1 MSEIVADVSTS
12 LWTGTPGRAQL
23 TNGLGPMVGVWAV
36 TRAAVLGLAISRL
49 GRSTLFNDIDL
60 VWAWANQVPFGD
72 GPAPTLTEYP
82 GLARLL
88 ALSGRFAPSAQ
99 AFGWGWIAVML
110 LVDLALLL
118 LLARTGRRS
127 GWLWVIGGAALGP
140 VLWLRYDLLVAALAV
155 AAVRLRRQAPG
166 WSGVLLGAA
175 VLLKLW
181 PLVLAAALLPRD
193 GWRRWSAALAA
204 AVLGGVLVEALLLG
218 RTSVLGPLDY
228 QSGRGLQ
235 IESLPATP
243 LLWAARGQP
252 PETVWEFEFRAFQL
266 QGTQGSAADL
276 LGLLAL
282 AAVGLLVLLRL
293 ARGHEGAGEL
303 DARRAS
309 AAALL
314 ATVLVAV
321 NTVFSPQYVLWILP
335 LAALAAADT
344 LLPRATDAVLLA
356 VCGLTQVIWPWQYLD
371 LLALQDGTLLLLVL
385 RNGLVVV
392 LAVLLAVGLA
402 RRQPQPGDLPA
413 AQPARNDSRT

>member
-1 MSEIVADVSTS
+1 
-12 LWTGTPGRAQL
+12 
-23 TNGLGPMVGVWAV
+23 MVTTWAV
-36 TRAAVLGLAISRL
+36 TRAVVLGWALSQLDRP
-49 GRSTLFNDIDL
+49 TLFNDIDL
-60 VWAWANQVPFGD
+60 VWAWANQVPFAD

-88 ALSGRFAPSAQ
+88 ALTGRLAPTGQ

-110 LVDLALLL
+110 LIDLALLL
-118 LLARTGRRS
+118 MLARVGHRS
-127 GWLWVIGGAALGP
+127 GWLWVVGGAALGP
-140 VLWLRYDLLVAALAV
+140 VLWVRYDLLVAALAV
-155 AAVRLRRQAPG
+155 AAVLQRRRASG

-181 PLVLAAALLPRD
+181 PVVLVAALLPRE
-193 GWRRWSAALAA
+193 GWRRWTAAFAA
-204 AVLGGVLVEALLLG
+204 TVLGGLLVEALLLG
-218 RTSVLGPLDY
+218 RASVLGPFAY

-266 QGTQGSAADL
+266 QGTQGSATDQ
-276 LGLLAL
+276 LGLLVL
-282 AAVGLLVLLRL
+282 AAIGLLVLLRL
-293 ARGHEGAGEL
+293 ARGRENAAAL

-321 NTVFSPQYVLWILP
+321 NTVFSPQYVLWVLP
-335 LAALAAADT
+335 LTALAAASP
-344 LLPRATDAVLLA
+344 LVPRATDAVLVA

-371 LLALQDGTLLLLVL
+371 LLALRDGTLLLLVV
-385 RNGLVVV
+385 RNVLIVV
-392 LAVLLAVGLA
+392 LAGLLAVAML
-402 RRQPQPGDLPA
+402 RRAGPPA
-413 AQPARNDSRT
+413 PRQATQPATNDSRT